1 MLTVVQGGQSST
13 TMRTALL
20 KTHSVREKPPVR
32 RRWVTLFASFSIAA
46 LSWAAEASWQSL
58 KSIESAALAHVEKAS
73 IEEGSRIE
81 TRIGSLDKR
90 LRLAACSKALET
102 FDTSP
107 VTTQAVRTVGVRCNH
122 PKPWKLYVPV
132 RTVVYKSVAVS
143 NHPLSKG
150 SKITTADVRL
160 EERAVNQLNGRYLT
174 DLVGLQGK
182 VLKRNVQGDTVID
195 QGALDQE
202 NVIQRGQSV
211 TLVARSDQLQV
222 RMRGEALDEAAIN
235 ERVQVRN
242 LSSQRIVEGV
252 VASRQV
258 VVVDY

>member
-1 MLTVVQGGQSST
+1 MPAQTQAGKSL
-13 TMRTALL
+13 A
-20 KTHSVREKPPVR
+20 
-32 RRWVTLFASFSIAA
+32 TLCAGLCAA
-46 LSWAAEASWQSL
+46 VFPLAAEASWQSL
-58 KSIESAALAHVEKAS
+58 KSIESAALAHVNKAN

-81 TRIGSLDKR
+81 TRIGSLDQR
-90 LRLAACSKALET
+90 LRLAACSKPLET

-107 VTTQAVRTVGVRCNH
+107 VTTQAIRTVGVRCSH

-150 SKITTADVRL
+150 SKVTSVDVRM

-174 DLVGLQGK
+174 DLAGLQGK

-211 TLVARSDQLQV
+211 TLVARNEQLQV
-222 RMRGEALDEAAIN
+222 RMRGEALAEAALN

-252 VASRQV
+252 VASRQI

>member
-1 MLTVVQGGQSST
+1 MLTVAQDGQSST
-13 TMRTALL
+13 TMKTALL
-20 KTHSVREKPPVR
+20 KTLSVPVQPKLCGR
-32 RRWVTLFASFSIAA
+32 LVVLCAMFFVAGFSA
-46 LSWAAEASWQSL
+46 AAEASWQSL
-58 KSIESAALAHVEKAS
+58 ESIESAALAHVNKAR

-90 LRLAACSKALET
+90 LRLAACSTPLET

-107 VTTQAVRTVGVRCNH
+107 VTTQAIRSVGVRCNH

-132 RTVVYKSVAVS
+132 RTVLYKSVAVS

-150 SKITTADVRL
+150 SKITTADIRL

-174 DLVGLQGK
+174 DLSGLEGK

-195 QGALDQE
+195 QGALGQE

-222 RMRGEALDEAAIN
+222 RMRGEALDEAALN